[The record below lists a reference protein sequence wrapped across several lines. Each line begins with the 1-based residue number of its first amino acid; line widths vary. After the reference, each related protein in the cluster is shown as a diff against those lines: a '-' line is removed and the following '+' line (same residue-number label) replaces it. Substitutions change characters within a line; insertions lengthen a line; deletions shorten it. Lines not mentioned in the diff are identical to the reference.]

1 MHGNVGEV
9 CTDQYD
15 SGYYLES
22 PTDDPV
28 NAGPGERRVVRGGSV
43 FNTREHCR
51 AAYRSYMYRKN
62 QYEFLGLRL
71 ALVPV
76 GLPDENPAP
85 DRAESIPTNP

>member
-1 MHGNVGEV
+1 
-9 CTDQYD
+9 
-15 SGYYLES
+15 
-22 PTDDPV
+22 
-28 NAGPGERRVVRGGSV
+28 
-43 FNTREHCR
+43 
-51 AAYRSYMYRKN
+51 MYRKN